1 MLSGIINYLKKN
13 REASASE
20 IAVILK
26 LDRKM
31 TEEALAELVNKGRI
45 GRNVIKHVSC
55 GRCFGGCCSSECED
69 KEVFRY
75 VESKGKNK
83 DQLAS

>member
-1 MLSGIINYLKKN
+1 MLSEILNYIKKN

-26 LDRKM
+26 LDRKI
-31 TEEALAELVNKGRI
+31 TEEALTELVNKGRI
-45 GRNVIKHVSC
+45 ERNVIKHVSC
-55 GRCFGGCCSSECED
+55 GGCGGACTSSSCDD

-75 VESKGKNK
+75 KDSNGKNK

>member
-1 MLSGIINYLKKN
+1 MLSDILNYLKKN

-31 TEEALAELVNKGRI
+31 AEEALGELVSKGRI
-45 GRNVIKHVSC
+45 ERSIIKHVSC
-55 GRCFGGCCSSECED
+55 GNCGGACSSSACDD

-75 VESKGKNK
+75 VDSKVKN
-83 DQLAS
+83 QVAS